1 MLHFV
6 TARIW
11 EPIQKVYRVTKY
23 EIPLASA
30 LVTHGAGEITGVNSL
45 MTRELEIERVEF
57 EMLLNDLDKS
67 VEVVKLVLEQAGA
80 PAGSELCFS
89 RDEKDEIIRF
99 GSKEGLAI
107 YLDGINLPDEVYD
120 TCSCDGLAA
129 LISNALASV
138 GGEIFGSWV
147 GRSET
152 CIYIY
157 GPNAEHMFSVME
169 PILSAYPLCQNAR
182 IVIRHG
188 NPDLHPRTVQLPF
201 HDKAGTRQVY
211 WGGMSGSG

>member
-1 MLHFV
+1 MLQFV
-6 TARIW
+6 TATIW
-11 EPIQKVYRVTKY
+11 EPIHKVYRVTKY

-30 LVTHGAGEITGVNSL
+30 LGAHGAGEITGVNSL
-45 MTRELEIERVEF
+45 MSRELEIERVEF
-57 EMLLNDLDKS
+57 EMLLNDADKS
-67 VEVVKLVLEQAGA
+67 VEMVKLVLEQAGA
-80 PAGSELCFS
+80 PAGSELRFS
-89 RDEKDEIIRF
+89 REEKDEIIRF
-99 GSKEGLAI
+99 GRKEGLAV

-138 GGEIFGSWV
+138 EGEIFGSWV

-152 CIYIY
+152 AIYLY
-157 GPNAEHMFSVME
+157 SPNAENMFSILE
-169 PILSAYPLCQNAR
+169 PILSGYPLCQNAR

-188 NPDLHPRTVQLPF
+188 NPDLHPRTVRLPF

-211 WGGMSGSG
+211 WGGLSGSG